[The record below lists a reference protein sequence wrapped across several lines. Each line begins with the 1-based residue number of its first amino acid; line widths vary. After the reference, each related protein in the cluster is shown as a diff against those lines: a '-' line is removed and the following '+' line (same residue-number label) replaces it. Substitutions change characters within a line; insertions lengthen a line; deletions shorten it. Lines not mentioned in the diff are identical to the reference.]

1 MYAVLS
7 TVNQRLDLTG
17 QRHIK
22 MPYKDP
28 EKQKQ
33 RLRDAR
39 ATNKQWAIDYKGG
52 KCESCGLVPEY
63 LVVLEFH
70 HRNMNEKEFNISRE
84 SNMGLDSFKK
94 KVTPE
99 LDKCALLCANCHR
112 IEHAKWNEERMKK

>member
-17 QRHIK
+17 RKHIK

-39 ATNKQWAIDYKGG
+39 ATNKKWAIDYKGG

-70 HRNMNEKEFNISRE
+70 HKDMNEKEFNISRE
-84 SNMGLDSFKK
+84 SNMCLDSFKK
-94 KVTPE
+94 KATPE